1 MATSPNTPT
10 APTGRIHDW
19 RRQTH
24 RPSIHQDDYTSRI
37 PPDTRNYTRLKEH
50 LPVSSPNPSTSHM
63 HRPTHRRKKKATD
76 RKTPASTEY
85 TSRRHK
91 KRSR

>member
-37 PPDTRNYTRLKEH
+37 PTDTRNYTRLQ
-50 LPVSSPNPSTSHM
+50 
-63 HRPTHRRKKKATD
+63 
-76 RKTPASTEY
+76 
-85 TSRRHK
+85 
-91 KRSR
+91 